1 MSDERRM
8 TTDRFYGGVTNRLE
22 NLRSMLEYV
31 RAHHPPREQLVDW
44 VLSNTPAGSSDA
56 VDHHLA
62 FLASIEL
69 IDLTDGECT
78 LAEYGEQWLQTREP
92 ETLYKALSEGVKG
105 FETILT
111 ALSEGS
117 MTDEELM
124 TLLTST
130 FDEAEMS
137 TPGPAI
143 RHREWLQVLG
153 YLTRE
158 DGVNRITDTGEALVA
173 EKGEHSDP
181 PPSMWTPPD
190 GVSVG
195 DTLTQDEIEA
205 AFETGFGYRITGIN
219 PRRDDHDHRYV
230 LVFARED
237 GPYDDSVRDG
247 QFEYIGEGLSGDQ
260 SETSPGNSTL
270 IDATSSDIPVHF
282 FYQNTTEDGW
292 EYQGL
297 VDVCDYEFKKRDGRE
312 VLVFTM
318 EHQDVAGT
326 DRTDSG
332 DHTLTAEQEILE
344 EVLAEESDTHS
355 SEESYTEVRQRVR
368 DTVFR
373 RLVRQIYDG
382 TCAICGQRRETPDGI
397 PEVEA
402 AHIRPKEDGG
412 PDTVENGL
420 ALCKL
425 HHWAFDNGWL
435 AVSDDY
441 EILVKEAPDRDGYYE
456 FKQLEGKRL
465 ELPDND
471 AVLPASKYLKQHR
484 ELQDF

>member
-22 NLRSMLEYV
+22 NLRSMLEYI
-31 RAHHPPREQLVDW
+31 RTHQPSREQLVDW

-56 VDHHLA
+56 VNHHLA
-62 FLASIEL
+62 FLSSIEL
-69 IDLTDGECT
+69 IDLADEECT
-78 LAEYGEQWLQTREP
+78 LVEYGEQWLQTQDT
-92 ETLYKALSEGVKG
+92 ETLYRALSEGVKG

-111 ALSEGS
+111 ALSEGP
-117 MTDEELM
+117 MTDEEIM
-124 TLLTST
+124 ALLTST

-158 DGVNRITDTGEALVA
+158 DGVNRITDKGKARVTKKA
-173 EKGEHSDP
+173 EDGDTSQ
-181 PPSMWTPPD
+181 SMWTPPD

-195 DTLTQDEIEA
+195 DTLTQNEIEE
-205 AFETGFGYRITGIN
+205 AFDTGFGYRISGIN
-219 PRRDDHDHRYV
+219 PRRDDRDQRYV

-247 QFEYIGEGLSGDQ
+247 EFEYIGEGLSGDQ

-270 IDATSSDIPVHF
+270 IDAISSDIPVHF
-282 FYQNTTEDGW
+282 FYQDVTDGKW

-297 VDVCDYEFKKRDGRE
+297 VDVRDYEFREQDGRQ

-318 EHQDVAGT
+318 EHRDVAGT
-326 DRTDSG
+326 DPWDES
-332 DHTLTAEQEILE
+332 LTAEQANLE
-344 EVLAEESDTHS
+344 EALVEELDLHATD
-355 SEESYTEVRQRVR
+355 ESYTEVRQRIR
-368 DTVFR
+368 DAVFR
-373 RLVRQIYDG
+373 RLVRQIYDESC
-382 TCAICGQRRETPDGI
+382 TICGRHRETPDGN

-402 AHIRPKEDGG
+402 AHIYPKENGG
-412 PDTVENGL
+412 PDVVQNGL

-435 AVSDDY
+435 SVSDDY
-441 EILVKEAPDRDGYYE
+441 EILVKEAPDRDGYHE

-471 AVLPASKYLKQHR
+471 AVLPEPMYLEQHR
-484 ELQDF
+484 ELQGF